1 MKNLIHNVYLI
12 KANSGLCLF
21 SRKYGKID
29 FNEDLI
35 AGFLTALKDFAAEVT
50 GGEGIIKVLDMNAY
64 NVCLAFKE
72 GMMISAAA
80 DKTDDRNLAMKAMSE
95 VLGAFLDKYDL
106 ENWDGNIKMFDEF
119 AKEMDDL
126 LQAGKIAEV
135 EIERPKSKM
144 KTIPK
149 GVLKSYGV
157 KEFDAKVLKMCNGN
171 KSADDIA
178 EELGVQQD
186 DVVLSFEKLKKLK
199 LIK

>member
-1 MKNLIHNVYLI
+1 VYLI

-35 AGFLTALKDFAAEVT
+35 AGFLTALKDFATEVT

-64 NVCLAFKE
+64 NVCLAFNK

-80 DKTDDRNLAMKAMSE
+80 DKTDDKNLAMKAMTE
-95 VLGAFLDKYDL
+95 VLKSFLGQYDL
-106 ENWDGNIKMFDEF
+106 DNWDGNIKMFDAF
-119 AKEMDDL
+119 TKDMDEIL
-126 LQAGKIAEV
+126 ENGKIAEV
-135 EIERPKSKM
+135 EIYRPKSKM

-157 KEFDAKVLKMCNGN
+157 KEFDLKVLKLCDGAR
-171 KSADDIA
+171 SSDDIA
-178 EELGVQQD
+178 EELGEQQD
-186 DVVLSFEKLKKLK
+186 DVLLSFEKLKKLK
-199 LIK
+199 LID

>member
-1 MKNLIHNVYLI
+1 VYLI

-35 AGFLTALKDFAAEVT
+35 AGFLTALKDFATEVT

-80 DKTDDRNLAMKAMSE
+80 DKSDDKNLAMKAMSE
-95 VLGAFLDKYDL
+95 VLTSFLEQYNL
-106 ENWDGNIKMFDEF
+106 ENWDGNIKMFENFTKDMDE
-119 AKEMDDL
+119 L
-126 LQAGKIAEV
+126 LQNGKIAEV
-135 EIERPKSKM
+135 EIYKPKLKKKLPKM
-144 KTIPK
+144 I
-149 GVLKSYGV
+149 
-157 KEFDAKVLKMCNGN
+157 LKMGTINKFDFEIANHCNGE

-178 EELGVQQD
+178 EEMGIQQD

-199 LIK
+199 LID